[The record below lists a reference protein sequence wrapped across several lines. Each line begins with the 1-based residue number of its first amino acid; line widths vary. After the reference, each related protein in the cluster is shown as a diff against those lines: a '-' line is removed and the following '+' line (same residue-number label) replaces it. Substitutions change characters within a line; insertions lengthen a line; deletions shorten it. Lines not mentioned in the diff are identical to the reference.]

1 MASEIEPLTTSTYWE
16 SVWEGSPNRP
26 VDPRHHYDRDVISLL
41 CRAAAGRPSDLSLI
55 EAGCGGSMWLP
66 YLARTY
72 GWQVAGVDY
81 SSRGCA
87 TAVAMLRAAG
97 ATGLILERDLL
108 QPQPDLEARFDIVYS
123 AGLIEHFTNPVPML
137 RQFARFLKPGGA
149 VVTLV
154 PNFHNP
160 VTVIQRLVGPR
171 RLAGHKVYSAR
182 ELEAIHAGAGFRT
195 EAVRYLGIGGM
206 VVPDFPEESD
216 SPRARAYRVARA
228 GASNAVR
235 AARRLADGARI
246 ILPHTRWT
254 SPSIGY
260 IGRVSD

>member
-16 SVWEGSPNRP
+16 SVWEESPNRP

-41 CRAAAGRPSDLSLI
+41 RRAAAGRPSDLTFF

-66 YLARTY
+66 YLSRAY
-72 GWQVAGVDY
+72 GWHVAGVDY
-81 SSRGCA
+81 SARGCA
-87 TAVAMLRAAG
+87 TAAATLRAAG
-97 ATGLILERDLL
+97 VDGVILQRDLL
-108 QPQPDLEARFDIVYS
+108 EAQPDLEARFDIVYS
-123 AGLIEHFTNPVPML
+123 AGLVEHFTNPVPML

-160 VTVIQRLVGPR
+160 ATVVQRLVGPQ
-171 RLAGHKVYSAR
+171 RLAGHRVYSAR
-182 ELEAIHAGAGFRT
+182 QLEAVHVDAGFRT
-195 EAVRYLGIGGM
+195 ETVQYLGIGGM
-206 VVPDFPEESD
+206 VVPDFSVG
-216 SPRARAYRVARA
+216 SKTPRARAYRVARA
-228 GASNAVR
+228 GASNVVR
-235 AARRLADGARI
+235 AARRLADGARV

-260 IGRVSD
+260 IGRVSN

>member
-1 MASEIEPLTTSTYWE
+1 MASEIEPLTTPTYWE
-16 SVWEGSPNRP
+16 SVWEGSPNRA

-41 CRAAAGRPSDLSLI
+41 CRAAAGRPSGLSFI

-66 YLARTY
+66 YLSRTY

-87 TAVAMLRAAG
+87 TAAAMLRAAG
-97 ATGLILERDLL
+97 ATGEILERDLL
-108 QPQPDLEARFDIVYS
+108 EPQPDLEARFDIVYS
-123 AGLIEHFTNPVPML
+123 AGLVEHFTNPVPML

-160 VTVIQRLVGPR
+160 LTVIQRLVGPR

-182 ELEAIHAGAGFRT
+182 ELEAIHADAGFRT

-206 VVPDFPEESD
+206 VVPDFPEDSD

-228 GASNAVR
+228 GASGAVR